1 MYVYL
6 YIPRFSLSLNLNS
19 QVSHL
24 ITYHRYLRF
33 FPNGQVLSLL
43 SNEEQGLQQIISLLK
58 PTLRMKGLFLGQWKL
73 VGTTVRLSDLH
84 DASGRFQLPAPT
96 DSGSLDPP
104 SGERA
109 KYFFKMTL
117 DLQTRP
123 VGRWNKM
130 VIHSYD
136 SVNIGS
142 GIVTPVVLKH
152 GRPFWFSK
160 VRSYVV

>member
-1 MYVYL
+1 
-6 YIPRFSLSLNLNS
+6 LSENS
-19 QVSHL
+19 WVNISHL

-43 SNEEQGLQQIISLLK
+43 ANEEQGPQQIISLLK

-73 VGTTVRLSDLH
+73 VGSTVQLSDLY

-96 DSGSLDPP
+96 DTGSLDPP
-104 SGERA
+104 SGEQA
-109 KYFFKMTL
+109 KYFFEMTL

-130 VIHSYD
+130 IIHSYD
-136 SVNIGS
+136 SVNTGS
-142 GIVTPVVLKH
+142 GIVTPVALKH
-152 GRPFWFSK
+152 ERPFWFSK
-160 VRSYVV
+160 VRSYAV